1 MRMKLGE
8 EQILL
13 QDDSSKTS
21 DVELKHIL
29 FPHVNDHF
37 LYDECDMSDYSTDT
51 DRHLSHLLTN

>member
-13 QDDSSKTS
+13 QDDSTKTS

-29 FPHVNDHF
+29 FPHVNDRF
-37 LYDECDMSDYSTDT
+37 LYDECDMSDYSTYT